1 MKLQR
6 IAVCIVAMIATG
18 CSAHGAS
25 GTYIARGQGFVEMLQ
40 ITQAQDGQLL
50 GSLSSTT
57 LKPNGSITQDTTNIS
72 GVADG
77 HALTLVTK
85 SPIPLVPSFNLPGTI
100 DGEVITITNPNGQ
113 ERFTVGSPSDY
124 QSTVQ
129 QLQAQ
134 GRIQATEAER
144 RKNLEQVNAEIAD
157 LNKRLTD
164 YAAMIQNPR
173 NEQLL
178 AAFHGDHAKV
188 MAQAKDDW
196 ATEQTYSRGSV
207 DADHTAA
214 DISHD
219 IAKLS
224 VVNADWVGIPARGHV
239 HIQQF
244 DRAIEQS
251 ICRHV
256 TPVPTEWIPCA
267 EQPAAIHAYQA
278 ARAVVLR
285 RSDDIEAT
293 ITTDNAAMKALWKQ
307 AYVYAKTR

>member
-6 IAVCIVAMIATG
+6 IAVCIAAMIASG

-25 GTYIARGQGFVEMLQ
+25 GTYIARGQSFVEMLQ
-40 ITQAQDGQLL
+40 ITQARDGQLL
-50 GSLSSTT
+50 GSLSSTK
-57 LKPNGSITQDTTNIS
+57 LKPNGSITQDTSNIS
-72 GVADG
+72 GVVDG
-77 HALTLVTK
+77 HALTLVVK
-85 SPIPLVPSFNLPGTI
+85 SPIPLIPSFNLPGAI
-100 DGEVITITNPNGQ
+100 EGEVITVTNPNGQ
-113 ERFTVGSPSDY
+113 ERFTAGSPRDY
-124 QSTVQ
+124 QAAVQ
-129 QLQAQ
+129 QLQIQ
-134 GRIQATEAER
+134 GRIQAAEVER
-144 RKNLEQVNAEIAD
+144 RKNLEQINAEIAD

-188 MAQAKDDW
+188 MAQTKDDW
-196 ATEQTYSRGSV
+196 ATEQTYSKGSV

-219 IAKLS
+219 IANLS
-224 VVNADWVGIPARGHV
+224 AVNADWVGIPARAHA

-251 ICRHV
+251 ICRHA
-256 TPVPTEWIPCA
+256 TPVPKEWTPCA
-267 EQPAAIHAYQA
+267 EQPAAIQAYQA

-293 ITTDNAAMKALWKQ
+293 IATDNATVKALWRQ
-307 AYVYAKTR
+307 AYAYAKTR